1 MGAFLVALALNQSDL
16 YFLELLGDE
25 VEVGHYAAAS
35 TVAHVVT
42 VIQVTLVSLVAPLA
56 GPALE
61 DGADAS
67 RATFRR
73 GISWMLGLSLPLSLL
88 LVFLGEPVLALFG
101 AQYRVGHGVL
111 QLLVVGNLGWAL
123 AALSALWL
131 QYRGR
136 AKVVLV
142 VSVAALA
149 VDSALNLLLIPRFG
163 MVGAAAGTAA
173 TLLGGAVAVVAA
185 HVRAPRPQ
193 AAARVAQG

>member
-1 MGAFLVALALNQSDL
+1 M
-16 YFLELLGDE
+16 
-25 VEVGHYAAAS
+25 VGMA
-35 TVAHVVT
+35 
-42 VIQVTLVSLVAPLA
+42 
-56 GPALE
+56 
-61 DGADAS
+61 
-67 RATFRR
+67 
-73 GISWMLGLSLPLSLL
+73 LPLSLL

-142 VSVAALA
+142 VSVAALV